1 MSLASTM
8 LGAALVIWGFQMAD
22 APANQVAQS
31 ITGSSSDAVM
41 YRYIGGALALA
52 AGAYLFFKK

>member
-1 MSLASTM
+1 M

-31 ITGSSSDAVM
+31 ITGSSSDAAM